1 METILRDLLLSKMA
15 DDGDIST
22 SKYPEDCLL
31 PDFYAEREKKPK
43 CLFAVRLNET
53 RKSFHLFLRGENE
66 FSKLVLE
73 TNFIQTFLAEH
84 PTIKTIFVM
93 SDAISAVRG
102 CLRVSKKLFIFGEHP
117 VVLRMNYD
125 KFTRIISTFDTFL
138 DIARKFEWSVSYFA
152 TVAYNGEIEEPGS
165 YVEFDPSAHWCDS
178 VKDQFLQNQ
187 RFEIVMSNVDPE
199 PLM

>member
-1 METILRDLLLSKMA
+1 
-15 DDGDIST
+15 
-22 SKYPEDCLL
+22 
-31 PDFYAEREKKPK
+31 
-43 CLFAVRLNET
+43 
-53 RKSFHLFLRGENE
+53 
-66 FSKLVLE
+66 
-73 TNFIQTFLAEH
+73 
-84 PTIKTIFVM
+84 M
-93 SDAISAVRG
+93 SDSISAVRG
-102 CLRVSKKLFIFGEHP
+102 CLRVSKKLFIFGDHP